1 MNQNELCKIE
11 MFVVNLHPKKHQLP
25 INMNINSPEILE
37 LRHRIENSVNRKIQT
52 PADFDFLRGIIWDRT
67 HEQISASTL
76 KRIWGYIDGVDET
89 RNSTLN
95 ILARSLGY
103 ENWDNF
109 IEKLKQEEHNNSDF
123 ILSHAIESK
132 NLDLGDTVKI
142 AWQPNRVCLLKYI
155 GNDTFRIEDAINSK
169 LKIGDTFRCSL
180 FILGEPVYINELRQ
194 NNGTSEPKLFVIGN
208 KSGLTTLCIVNKE

>member
-1 MNQNELCKIE
+1 
-11 MFVVNLHPKKHQLP
+11 
-25 INMNINSPEILE
+25 MNINSPEILE

-103 ENWDNF
+103 
-109 IEKLKQEEHNNSDF
+109 
-123 ILSHAIESK
+123 
-132 NLDLGDTVKI
+132 
-142 AWQPNRVCLLKYI
+142 
-155 GNDTFRIEDAINSK
+155 
-169 LKIGDTFRCSL
+169 
-180 FILGEPVYINELRQ
+180 
-194 NNGTSEPKLFVIGN
+194 
-208 KSGLTTLCIVNKE
+208 